1 LGVYRVQGQTQEK
14 FVATG
19 VQVEMQCHHLYTAHH
34 AAKAANAAVAYQV
47 KHGIVDT
54 DMG

>member
-1 LGVYRVQGQTQEK
+1 LGVYRVQDQTQEE
-14 FVATG
+14 FVANA
-19 VQVEMQCHHLYTAHH
+19 VQVKMQRCHLYTTRH
-34 AAKAANAAVAYQV
+34 ATKAANATAAYRV

>member
-14 FVATG
+14 FLATA
-19 VQVEMQCHHLYTAHH
+19 VQVEMQCRHLYIARH
-34 AAKAANAAVAYQV
+34 AAKAANATATYRA
-47 KHGIVDT
+47 KHEIVDT

>member
-14 FVATG
+14 FVATA
-19 VQVEMQCHHLYTAHH
+19 VQVTMKRCHLYTARH
-34 AAKAANAAVAYQV
+34 ATKAANATAAYRA
-47 KHGIVDT
+47 KHEIVDT

>member
-1 LGVYRVQGQTQEK
+1 LGVYRVQGQTQEE
-14 FVATG
+14 FVATA
-19 VQVEMQCHHLYTAHH
+19 VQVEMQRHHFYTAHH
-34 AAKAANAAVAYQV
+34 AAKAVNATATYRT

>member
-1 LGVYRVQGQTQEK
+1 LGVYRVQGQTKEE
-14 FVATG
+14 FVATA
-19 VQVEMQCHHLYTAHH
+19 VQVEMQRRHLYTARH
-34 AAKAANAAVAYQV
+34 AAKVANAIAAYRT

>member
-14 FVATG
+14 FVATA
-19 VQVEMQCHHLYTAHH
+19 VQVEMQRRHLYIARH
-34 AAKAANAAVAYQV
+34 AVKAANATAAYQA
-47 KHGIVDT
+47 KHEIVDT